1 MNLKKSMVLLF
12 MIVLL
17 YSNSV
22 RVQACIEDVNIPEKG
37 PITMMCDMTIAATSC
52 THDDIDGDYSVGIS
66 SIHVINDEAYLRI
79 KGLDEYTNI
88 LNQAIDTWN
97 FYNLVHL
104 EINDE
109 AYDVEFLR
117 ENLGDNQV
125 LARYIYTGDIN
136 YIVVNVYYFDNL
148 TVSEQVHILSHELG
162 HALGLD
168 DNLNEESIMWHR
180 LSEGKKI
187 VKFDL
192 INLEKVLLDIISER

>member
-1 MNLKKSMVLLF
+1 MNLKKSIVLLF

-37 PITMMCDMTIAATSC
+37 PITMMCDMTIEATNC
-52 THDDIDGDYSVGIS
+52 THNDIDGDYSAGIS

-125 LARYIYTGDIN
+125 LARYINKGGIN
-136 YIVVNVYYFDNL
+136 YIVINTYYFNDLAVN
-148 TVSEQVHILSHELG
+148 EQVHILIHELG

-168 DNLNEESIMWHR
+168 DNLYHGSIMNQG
-180 LSEGKKI
+180 LSEEKKI
-187 VKFDL
+187 DEIDL
-192 INLEKVLLDIISER
+192 INLEKVLLDLISE